1 MDSLFRKLYG
11 TLTLITTHRIVE
23 NKALS
28 KPIALGSSETLK
40 ILLTTKEDNN
50 AKRPHQAFLL
60 VKDPQSNLDTS
71 FAFQVKEN
79 GKGKIELVCL
89 PLEHASVND

>member
-1 MDSLFRKLYG
+1 MDSFLRKLHWTIG
-11 TLTLITTHRIVE
+11 LITVPSIGD
-23 NKALS
+23 NKALL
-28 KPIALGSSETLK
+28 KPVPLGASDTLK
-40 ILLTTKEDNN
+40 ILLTTKEDNK

-60 VKDPQSNLDTS
+60 VKDPKSKLDTS

-89 PLEHASVND
+89 PIVHAAFSH

>member
-1 MDSLFRKLYG
+1 MLPCR
-11 TLTLITTHRIVE
+11 ITE

-28 KPIALGSSETLK
+28 KPIQLASAENLK
-40 ILLTTKEDNN
+40 ILLTTKEDSK

-60 VKDPQSNLDTS
+60 VKDSKSNLDTS

-79 GKGKIELVCL
+79 GKGKVELVRS
-89 PLEHASVND
+89 SVQRVVLSY